1 GDISETEVQINP
13 IQENE
18 NLSYPNLKFEK
29 GESPIAQGEWTIRL
43 EVGLI
48 CQCYPPSSDGVI
60 SLYRFFVISLFRYIV
75 IPLYRHIV
83 IPKSRNPEKLEHPYE
98 STYTESHDPVHA
110 YNLL

>member
-43 EVGLI
+43 EVGLTI
-48 CQCYPPSSDGVI
+48 
-60 SLYRFFVISLFRYIV
+60 
-75 IPLYRHIV
+75 
-83 IPKSRNPEKLEHPYE
+83 
-98 STYTESHDPVHA
+98 
-110 YNLL
+110 LLILCHQNIFTL